1 LFFLRAT
8 LLKNFNFSDKPVVV
22 KHFYSTAFKGR
33 HSILGRAL
41 WALLLLVCLHSR
53 LGHATE
59 NLPFT
64 LSAPFLPQP
73 PLALNEADRH
83 WLDARKFLRVGI
95 SVADHEPIDITT
107 DRNRYQGIS
116 ADYLSVVSARLAMPV
131 QVRGFA
137 KRARAVEALLAGE
150 IDVLTS
156 ANGFERNT
164 AGLAFSRGYVPDRA
178 VVFGRGRDV
187 ALRPTLK
194 NKRVL
199 VLDGYADAAV
209 VQQTYPDSEI
219 VLAPTL
225 YSAMEA
231 LAHRD
236 ADALIA
242 NELMVR
248 SYSLLRPY
256 LGLQIKFDSLLPPVE
271 FSFAFR
277 EQDSKLLR
285 LFDRALVDMDDSLN
299 REIHG
304 RWTVGLGADLNHRR
318 VSFSAVEQQWIRKH
332 PRVIVASTQHPP
344 YIYKDTQGHW
354 VGLNVD
360 LLSRIS
366 RLTGL
371 QFVYEE
377 AASTQA
383 LLETLA
389 DGDAHMN
396 TTLAETPARKKLLDF
411 TYAFGGNNWV
421 FLLRADSDVSLQL
434 SDMAGKVLALP
445 ARHALLEF
453 IQTRYPDIPLQ
464 LVSTYA
470 EARQLVEEGEAH
482 ATLQNEAGAW
492 LSPGRLKVGR
502 SVEGLWS
509 PDRFSVVRSHPELL
523 GILNKALEEYPV
535 AEMRA
540 VRLKWLGAGGIQPS
554 VWNRIPGWIYWVM
567 AASLLLGLLSLVW
580 SSRLKF
586 QIHQRQRA
594 EAQLGDQLAFKHT
607 LLDGI
612 PNPIY
617 VRDLQGRL
625 IGCNRSYEESMGLS
639 YEQMQGRR
647 LIDVDLI
654 PDDLARQWHAEYMQV
669 LETQVPGFTERVLL
683 LAGRRIDAWQ
693 WSVPYHR
700 ADGQLQGLLGG
711 WIDIS
716 ERKRLESE
724 LHDARQAA
732 EEAAGQ
738 LRALLDG
745 MGRAKAPDG

>member
-1 LFFLRAT
+1 M
-8 LLKNFNFSDKPVVV
+8 VV
-22 KHFYSTAFKGR
+22 KHFYSTVFNGR
-33 HSILGRAL
+33 HLDFGPAL
-41 WALLLLVCLHSR
+41 WAMLLLVCLYSR
-53 LGHATE
+53 IGHTSE

-64 LSAPFLPQP
+64 LGAPFLAQQP
-73 PLALNEADRH
+73 MALDDADRQ
-83 WLDARKFLRVGI
+83 WLDARKVLRVGI
-95 SVADHEPIDITT
+95 SVADHEPVDITA

-116 ADYLSVVSARLAMPV
+116 ADYLSVVTARLGIPTHV
-131 QVRGFA
+131 QGFA
-137 KRARAVEALLAGE
+137 KRAYAVDALLAGE

-156 ANGFERNT
+156 ASGFERNT
-164 AGLAFSRGYVPDRA
+164 AGLAFTPEYVPDRA
-178 VVFGRGRDV
+178 VVVGRGNDIG
-187 ALRPTLK
+187 LK
-194 NKRVL
+194 PSLENKRVL
-199 VLDGYADAAV
+199 LLDGYADAAV
-209 VQQTYPDSEI
+209 VQRTYPKSEI

-231 LAHRD
+231 LAHED

-242 NELMVR
+242 NELMVQ
-248 SYSLLRPY
+248 SYSVLRPY
-256 LGLQIKFDSLLPPVE
+256 LGLQIKFDSLLPPVG

-277 EQDSKLLR
+277 EQESKLLQ
-285 LFDRALVDMDDSLN
+285 LFGRALANMDDSLS

-304 RWTVGLGADLNHRR
+304 RWTVGLGADPGHRQ
-318 VSFSAVEQQWIRKH
+318 VSFSAGEQLWIRKH

-344 YIYKDTQGHW
+344 YVYKDARGRW

-371 QFVYEE
+371 QFVYED
-377 AASTQA
+377 AASTHA

-389 DGDAHMN
+389 DGGAHMN
-396 TTLAETPARKKLLDF
+396 TTLAENPERKKLLDF
-411 TYAFGGNNWV
+411 TYAFGGNSWV
-421 FLLRADSDVSLQL
+421 FLLRADSEASLQL
-434 SDMAGKVLALP
+434 SNMAGKVLALP

-453 IQTRYPDIPLQ
+453 IQKRYPDIRLR
-464 LVSTYA
+464 LVPTYA
-470 EARQLVEEGEAH
+470 EARQLVEEGEAD

-492 LSPGRLKVGR
+492 ISPGELKVGR

-509 PDRFSVVRSHPELL
+509 PDRFSVVKTHPELL
-523 GILNKALEEYPV
+523 SILNKALEEFPV

-540 VRLKWLGAGGIQPS
+540 IRLKWLGAGAVPPS
-554 VWNRIPGWIYWVM
+554 VWNRIPVWIYWVM
-567 AASLLLGLLSLVW
+567 SISLLLGIVSLAW

-594 EAQLGDQLAFKHT
+594 EEQLGDQLAFKRT
-607 LLDGI
+607 LLNGI

-625 IGCNRSYEESMGLS
+625 IACNRSYEESFGIG
-639 YEQMQGRR
+639 YEQLQGRR
-647 LIDVDLI
+647 LIDVDLV
-654 PDDLARQWHAEYMQV
+654 PGDLAEQMHADYMK
-669 LETQVPGFTERVLL
+669 LLDTQQPAFTERTLT
-683 LAGRRIDAWQ
+683 LAGRQIHAWQ
-693 WSVPYHR
+693 WAVPYHR
-700 ADGQLQGLLGG
+700 GDGQLHGLLGG

-724 LHDARQAA
+724 LRDARTAA

-745 MGRAKAPDG
+745 IGQAKAPDE

>member
-1 LFFLRAT
+1 M
-8 LLKNFNFSDKPVVV
+8 VV
-22 KHFYSTAFKGR
+22 KHFYSTAFNGR
-33 HSILGRAL
+33 HFKPGPAL
-41 WALLLLVCLHSR
+41 WALLLLVCLYNR
-53 LGHATE
+53 VGHATE
-59 NLPFT
+59 NLPFA
-64 LSAPFLPQP
+64 LSAPFIPQQ
-73 PLALNEADRH
+73 PLALDDADRQ
-83 WLDARKFLRVGI
+83 WLDARKMLRVGI
-95 SVADHEPIDITT
+95 SVADHEPVDITT

-137 KRARAVEALLAGE
+137 KRAHAVEALLAGE

-164 AGLAFSRGYVPDRA
+164 SGLAFTRDYVPDRA
-178 VVFGRGRDV
+178 VVVGRGNDIG
-187 ALRPTLK
+187 LK
-194 NKRVL
+194 PSLEGKRVL
-199 VLDGYADAAV
+199 LLEGYADAAV
-209 VQQTYPDSEI
+209 VQRIYPETDI

-231 LAHRD
+231 LAHDD

-242 NELMVR
+242 NELMVQ

-256 LGLQIKFDSLLPPVE
+256 LDLQIKFDSLLPQMG
-271 FSFAFR
+271 FSFAI
-277 EQDSKLLR
+277 QAKDSRLLQ
-285 LFDRALVDMDDSLN
+285 LFDRALVDMDESLN

-304 RWTVGLGADLNHRR
+304 RWTLGLGADPGHRR
-318 VSFSAVEQQWIRKH
+318 VSYSAVEQMWIRKH

-344 YIYKDTQGHW
+344 YIYKDAQGRW

-371 QFVYEE
+371 QFVYED
-377 AASTQA
+377 APSTES

-389 DGDAHMN
+389 EGRAHMN
-396 TTLAETPARKKLLDF
+396 TTLAENPPRKKLLDF

-421 FLLRADSDVSLQL
+421 FLVRADSDESLQL

-453 IQTRYPDIPLQ
+453 IQTHYPDIRLR
-464 LVSTYA
+464 LVPTYA
-470 EARQLVEEGEAH
+470 EARQLVEEGEAD

-492 LSPGRLKVGR
+492 LNPGELKVGR

-509 PDRFSVVRSHPELL
+509 PDRFSVIKTHPELR
-523 GILNKALEEYPV
+523 GILNKALEEFPV

-540 VRLKWLGAGGIQPS
+540 IRLKWLGAGGVPPS
-554 VWNRIPGWIYWVM
+554 VWQRIPEWIYWAM
-567 AASLLLGLLSLVW
+567 GASLLLALVSLAW

-594 EAQLGDQLAFKHT
+594 EEQLGDQLAFKRT
-607 LLDGI
+607 LLDCI
-612 PNPIY
+612 QNPIY

-625 IGCNRSYEESMGLS
+625 VGCNRSYEESVGIS

-654 PDDLARQWHAEYMQV
+654 PGDLAAQMHADYMNM
-669 LETQVPGFTERVLL
+669 LETGEPVFTERVLL
-683 LAGRRIDAWQ
+683 FEERQINAWQ
-693 WSVPYHR
+693 WCVPYHR
-700 ADGQLQGLLGG
+700 ADGQLHGLLGG
-711 WIDIS
+711 WIDIT

-724 LHDARQAA
+724 LRDARQSA
-732 EEAAGQ
+732 EQAENQ
-738 LRALLDG
+738 LKALLAE
-745 MGRAKAPDG
+745 MGRARTPEA

>member
-1 LFFLRAT
+1 MFFLRAT
-8 LLKNFNFSDKPVVV
+8 LAKNFNFSDKPVVV
-22 KHFYSTAFKGR
+22 KDFYSTIFKGR
-33 HSILGRAL
+33 HPTLERAL
-41 WALLLLVCLHSR
+41 WALLLVCLLCR
-53 LGHATE
+53 CAQATE
-59 NLPFT
+59 TLPFT
-64 LSAPFLPQP
+64 LSAPFIPQQ
-73 PLALNEADRH
+73 PLALNEADRL
-83 WLDARKFLRVGI
+83 WLDGRKVIRVGI

-164 AGLAFSRGYVPDRA
+164 AGLAFTRGYVPDRA
-178 VVFGRGRDV
+178 VVFGRANDV
-187 ALRPTLK
+187 GLRSTLK
-194 NKRVL
+194 NRRVL
-199 VLDGYADAAV
+199 LLDGYANASV
-209 VQQTYPDSEI
+209 VQRTYPDSEI

-225 YSAMEA
+225 YSAMQA
-231 LAHRD
+231 LAHND

-242 NELMVR
+242 NELMVQ

-277 EQDSKLLR
+277 EQDSKLR
-285 LFDRALVDMDDSLN
+285 QFFDRALADMDESLN

-318 VSFSAVEQQWIRKH
+318 VSFSAVEQRWIRKH
-332 PRVIVASTQHPP
+332 PRVVVASTQHPP
-344 YIYKDTQGHW
+344 YVYKDAQGRW

-383 LLETLA
+383 LLKTLA
-389 DGDAHMN
+389 DGEAHMN

-453 IQTRYPDIPLQ
+453 IQTRYPDIRLR
-464 LVSTYA
+464 LVPTYA
-470 EARQLVEEGEAH
+470 EARELVEEGEAH

-492 LSPGRLKVGR
+492 LSPDRLKVGR

-509 PDRFSVVRSHPELL
+509 PDRFSVVRTHPELL

-540 VRLKWLGAGGIQPS
+540 VRLKWLGAGGAQPS
-554 VWNRIPGWIYWVM
+554 VWNRIPGWMYGVM
-567 AASLLLGLLSLVW
+567 AASLLLGLVSLAW
-580 SSRLKF
+580 SSRL
-586 QIHQRQRA
+586 
-594 EAQLGDQLAFKHT
+594 
-607 LLDGI
+607 
-612 PNPIY
+612 
-617 VRDLQGRL
+617 
-625 IGCNRSYEESMGLS
+625 
-639 YEQMQGRR
+639 
-647 LIDVDLI
+647 
-654 PDDLARQWHAEYMQV
+654 
-669 LETQVPGFTERVLL
+669 
-683 LAGRRIDAWQ
+683 
-693 WSVPYHR
+693 
-700 ADGQLQGLLGG
+700 
-711 WIDIS
+711 
-716 ERKRLESE
+716 
-724 LHDARQAA
+724 
-732 EEAAGQ
+732 
-738 LRALLDG
+738 
-745 MGRAKAPDG
+745 

>member
-8 LLKNFNFSDKPVVV
+8 LAKNFNFSDKPVVV
-22 KHFYSTAFKGR
+22 KDFYSTIFKGR
-33 HSILGRAL
+33 HPTLERAL
-41 WALLLLVCLHSR
+41 WALLLVCLLCR
-53 LGHATE
+53 CAQATE
-59 NLPFT
+59 TLPFT
-64 LSAPFLPQP
+64 LSAPFIPQQ
-73 PLALNEADRH
+73 PLALNEADRL
-83 WLDARKFLRVGI
+83 WLDGRKVIRVGI

-164 AGLAFSRGYVPDRA
+164 AGLAFTRGYVPDRA
-178 VVFGRGRDV
+178 VVFGRANDV
-187 ALRPTLK
+187 GLRSTLK
-194 NKRVL
+194 NRRVL
-199 VLDGYADAAV
+199 LLDGYANASV
-209 VQQTYPDSEI
+209 VQRTYPDSEI

-225 YSAMEA
+225 YSAMQA
-231 LAHRD
+231 LAHND

-242 NELMVR
+242 NELMVQ

-277 EQDSKLLR
+277 EQDSKLR
-285 LFDRALVDMDDSLN
+285 QFFDRALADMDESLN

-318 VSFSAVEQQWIRKH
+318 VSFSAVEQRWIRKH
-332 PRVIVASTQHPP
+332 PRVVVASTQHPP
-344 YIYKDTQGHW
+344 YVYKDAQGRW

-383 LLETLA
+383 LLKTLA
-389 DGDAHMN
+389 DGEAHMN

-453 IQTRYPDIPLQ
+453 IQTRYPDIRLR
-464 LVSTYA
+464 LVPTYA
-470 EARQLVEEGEAH
+470 EARELVEEGEAH

-492 LSPGRLKVGR
+492 LSPDRLKVGR

-509 PDRFSVVRSHPELL
+509 PDRFSVVRTHPELL

-540 VRLKWLGAGGIQPS
+540 VRLKWLGAGGAQPS
-554 VWNRIPGWIYWVM
+554 VWNRIPGWMYGVM
-567 AASLLLGLLSLVW
+567 AASLLLGLVSLAW

-594 EAQLGDQLAFKHT
+594 EAQLGDQLAFKRT

-625 IGCNRSYEESMGLS
+625 IGCNRSYEESMGIS

-654 PDDLARQWHAEYMQV
+654 PGELARQWHAEYV
-669 LETQVPGFTERVLL
+669 ESLEKQAPEFDERVLL
-683 LAGRRIDAWQ
+683 LGGRRIHAWQ
-693 WSVPYHR
+693 WIVPYHR

-724 LHDARQAA
+724 LQDARQAA

-745 MGRAKAPDG
+745 MGRAEAPEG